1 MHSKYLLKVEL
12 SIIDLK
18 MMTKFQF
25 PNSNQLKIPLEQIEQ
40 VRTIKNRQLTVTIR
54 DNTGFIQDL
63 VFYSGKIDEIKH
75 AIFKAKLG
83 SKKPFNTQAK
93 IVEPHIIKEKI
104 IIKERKIEILYYQ
117 HCSVKNN
124 ARSTYCTHC
133 GAPLR

>member
-40 VRTIKNRQLTVTIR
+40 VRTIKNRQLMVTIR

-63 VFYSGKIDEIKH
+63 VFYSGNLVF
-75 AIFKAKLG
+75 A
-83 SKKPFNTQAK
+83 
-93 IVEPHIIKEKI
+93 
-104 IIKERKIEILYYQ
+104 
-117 HCSVKNN
+117 
-124 ARSTYCTHC
+124 
-133 GAPLR
+133 

>member
-1 MHSKYLLKVEL
+1 MHIEL
-12 SIIDLK
+12 SRLG
-18 MMTKFQF
+18 
-25 PNSNQLKIPLEQIEQ
+25 LKIPLEQIEQ
-40 VRTIKNRQLTVTIR
+40 VRTIKNRQLMVTIR

-83 SKKPFNTQAK
+83 SKKPFNTQPK
-93 IVEPHIIKEKI
+93 IVEPHILKEKI
-104 IIKERKIEILYYQ
+104 IIKEREIEILYCQ